1 MCVGPEV
8 IALTQLAITIAAT
21 AQQQEAQRQQ
31 ISDANKIAQENA
43 RLADESYKNQLAQIA
58 QKNKTIRQPEQK
70 EIKNIVSKTRRKRQS
85 LSVSA
90 TKSINKH
97 NVQITVSFE

>member
-58 QKNKTIRQPEQK
+58 QKNKTIRQAEQK
-70 EIKNIVSKTRRKRQS
+70 EIENAANVSLEQ
-85 LSVSA
+85 
-90 TKSINKH
+90 
-97 NVQITVSFE
+97 QI